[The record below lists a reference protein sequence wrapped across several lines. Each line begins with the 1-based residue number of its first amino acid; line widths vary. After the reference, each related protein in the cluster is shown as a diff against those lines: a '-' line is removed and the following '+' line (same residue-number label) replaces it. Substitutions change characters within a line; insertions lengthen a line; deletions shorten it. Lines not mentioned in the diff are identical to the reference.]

1 MGNISGLSGDG
12 GTGSSNQRYNPTE
25 AKLKITQNYGTFG
38 EAKAGIENSKLG
50 VAQADLGIWLR
61 KTMRLKPQHR
71 FISGCKLAHT
81 QYKLALEA
89 EAQLKR
95 QTGQQDFRVSR
106 GAAVGQ
112 TCFKP
117 KMH

>member
-1 MGNISGLSGDG
+1 MVQHLPLSGDG

-25 AKLKITQNYGTFG
+25 AKLKITQKLWDFG
-38 EAKAGIENSKLG
+38 EAKALRIVSL
-50 VAQADLGIWLR
+50 VSQADLGITAA
-61 KTMRLKPQHR
+61 KNNAIKAAAQAYIGLKR
-71 FISGCKLAHT
+71 AHS
-81 QYKLALEA
+81 QYKLAQA

-106 GAAVGQ
+106 GAAVG
-112 TCFKP
+112 TDCFKP